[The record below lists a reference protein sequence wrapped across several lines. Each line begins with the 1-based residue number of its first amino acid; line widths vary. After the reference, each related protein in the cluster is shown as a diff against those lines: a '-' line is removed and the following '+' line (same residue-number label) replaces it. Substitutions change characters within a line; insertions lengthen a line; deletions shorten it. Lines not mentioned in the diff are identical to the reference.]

1 MSRMPSKISQQRGF
15 QDSIVLDY
23 FDDLELGWCLR
34 VNSLSRWRVIR
45 NFFTVVSKL
54 GDYSVW
60 FALGFICLLHPDVYA
75 SVLVPHALLMAGIGI
90 LIYKLLKKR
99 LVRERPFIRHGEI
112 VCATAPLD
120 RYSFPSGHTL
130 HAVSFAI
137 LYGSYVPLMLWVLV
151 PLALLVA
158 ASRVILGLH
167 YPTDV
172 LVGGIIGAVL
182 AVTSINIV
190 NALVG
195 I

>member
-1 MSRMPSKISQQRGF
+1 M
-15 QDSIVLDY
+15 LDY
-23 FDDLELGWCLR
+23 FDDLERGWCLR
-34 VNSLSRWRVIR
+34 VNSLSRWRLIR
-45 NFFTVVSKL
+45 NFFTAISKL

-60 FALGFICLLHPDVYA
+60 FLLGFVCLLHPDVEA
-75 SVLVPHALLMAGIGI
+75 AVLVPHALLMAGFGI
-90 LIYKLLKKR
+90 LTYKLLKNR

-112 VCATAPLD
+112 VCAAAPLD

-130 HAVSFAI
+130 HAVAFAV

-167 YPTDV
+167 YPSDV
-172 LVGGIIGAVL
+172 LVGGTIGATL

-190 NALVG
+190 NALVA
-195 I
+195 